1 MGSEEAS
8 LSEISIRHAVCFG
21 RKPVEMKKP
30 TGNDPSQDTPNL
42 PRSDWMSDLQPLIES
57 REAFRLLVESVQDFA
72 ILLLD
77 PEGRV
82 ASWNAGAERLL
93 GYKEAEILGHDAA
106 RLFTPDDVE
115 KGVPEQELKTALVEG
130 RASDERWHVRKDG
143 TYLFG
148 SGVTTLLRDD
158 RGALRGFV
166 KVMRDQTEKK
176 QMEEELRN
184 RAEALAK
191 ADREKDEFLAVLA
204 HELRNPLAPIFYA
217 LHILDRESDPAV
229 QHHTRGIVERQVH
242 RLARLI
248 DDLLDVSRISTGK
261 VDLRREQVPLRRIV
275 ENAVEVSRPL
285 FEARRHEVTV
295 SLPTE
300 EVWLEADAAR
310 LELVLSNL
318 LNNAAKFTEDGGKV
332 WLSAERSDDHLL
344 LRVKDTGVGMD
355 PELIQRVFDI
365 FAQGSRS
372 LDRPQGGLGI
382 GLTLARRLVE
392 MHEGTITVNSGGMGK
407 GSEFVVCLP
416 VLPRALAPQAEPQ
429 VPAEPLARPLRLLVV
444 DDSDDTAEMMG
455 TLLTLAGHDVRIAHS
470 GPAALE
476 ATAAHRP
483 DVIVLDIGL
492 PGLDGYQVAQRLR
505 QDPAMKGVMLIAASG
520 YGQES
525 DRRRAREAGFDH
537 HLVKP
542 VDPQRLQEILAE
554 VAEKA

>member
-1 MGSEEAS
+1 MPLAWVQC
-8 LSEISIRHAVCFG
+8 L
-21 RKPVEMKKP
+21 EMKKP
-30 TGNDPSQDTPNL
+30 TGIDPSQDTPDL
-42 PRSDWMSDLQPLIES
+42 PKSDWTSDLQSLIES

-115 KGVPEQELKTALVEG
+115 KGVHEQELKTALAES

-148 SGVTTLLRDD
+148 SGVTTPLRDD

-191 ADREKDEFLAVLA
+191 ADQEKDEFLAVLA
-204 HELRNPLAPIFYA
+204 HELRNPLAPVFYA
-217 LHILDRESDPAV
+217 LHILDREPDPAV

-248 DDLLDVSRISTGK
+248 DDLLDISRISTGK
-261 VDLRREQVPLRRIV
+261 IDLRRGQVTLRRIV
-275 ENAVEVSRPL
+275 ENAVEVARPL
-285 FEARRHEVTV
+285 LEARRHELTV
-295 SLPTE
+295 FLPPE

-310 LELVLSNL
+310 LEQVLSNL
-318 LNNAAKFTEDGGKV
+318 LNNAAKFTGDGGRI
-332 WLSAERSDDHLL
+332 WISAERPDDHAV

-355 PELIQRVFDI
+355 PDLIGRVFDL

-382 GLTLARRLVE
+382 GLTLAHRLVE
-392 MHEGTITVNSGGMGK
+392 MHGGTITAHSDGMGK
-407 GSEFVVCLP
+407 GSEFVVSLP
-416 VLPRALAPQAEPQ
+416 VLPRASAPQAEPLE
-429 VPAEPLARPLRLLVV
+429 PAEPLVRPLRLLVV
-444 DDSDDTAEMMG
+444 DDNDDTAEMMSV
-455 TLLTLAGHDVRIAHS
+455 LLTMAGHDVKIAHS

-476 ATAAHRP
+476 AAAVHRP
-483 DVIVLDIGL
+483 DAIVLDIGL

-505 QDPAMKGVMLIAASG
+505 QDPATRDVLLIAASG

-525 DRRRAREAGFDH
+525 DRRRSREAGFDH

-542 VDPQRLQEILAE
+542 IDPRRLQEILAE
-554 VAEKA
+554 VAEKAGRGRETARSC

>member
-1 MGSEEAS
+1 MPLAWFPAS
-8 LSEISIRHAVCFG
+8 G
-21 RKPVEMKKP
+21 MKKP
-30 TGNDPSQDTPNL
+30 VGNDPSQDTPDL
-42 PRSDWMSDLQPLIES
+42 PKSDWTSDLQSLIES
-57 REAFRLLVESVQDFA
+57 REAYRLLVQSIEDYA
-72 ILLLD
+72 IILFD
-77 PEGRV
+77 PEQRV

-93 GYKEAEILGHDAA
+93 GYKEAEILGHEAI
-106 RLFTPDDVE
+106 RLFTPEDVE
-115 KGVPEQELKTALVEG
+115 RGAYQKEFKTALLEG
-130 RASDERWHVRKDG
+130 RASDDRWHVRKDG

-148 SGVTTLLRDD
+148 SGITTPLRDD

-184 RAEALAK
+184 RAEALAR

-204 HELRNPLAPIFYA
+204 HELRNPLAPVFYA
-217 LHILDRESDPAV
+217 LHILDREPDPAV
-229 QHHTRGIVERQVH
+229 QHQTLGIVERQVH

-261 VDLRREQVPLRRIV
+261 IDLRREQVPLRRIV
-275 ENAVEVSRPL
+275 ENAVEVARPL
-285 FEARRHEVTV
+285 FDARRHELTV
-295 SLPTE
+295 SLPLE
-300 EVWLEADAAR
+300 EIWLEADAAR
-310 LELVLSNL
+310 LEQVLSNL
-318 LNNAAKFTEDGGKV
+318 LNNAAKFTGDGGKV
-332 WLSAERSDDHLL
+332 WISAERPDDHVV

-355 PELIQRVFDI
+355 PDLIGRVFDI

-392 MHEGTITVNSGGMGK
+392 MHEGTITAHSDGMGR

-416 VLPRALAPQAEPQ
+416 VLPRASAPQEEPRAPTPP
-429 VPAEPLARPLRLLVV
+429 PAHPLRLLVV
-444 DDSDDTAEMMG
+444 DDSDDTAEMMSA
-455 TLLTLAGHDVRIAHS
+455 LLTMAGHDVRIAHS

-476 ATAAHRP
+476 AAAAHRP
-483 DVIVLDIGL
+483 EAIVLDIGL

-505 QDPAMKGVMLIAASG
+505 QDPATKDVVLIAASG
-520 YGQES
+520 YGQEA
-525 DRRRAREAGFDH
+525 DRRRAKEAGFDH

-554 VAEKA
+554 VAGSTISPL

>member
-1 MGSEEAS
+1 
-8 LSEISIRHAVCFG
+8 
-21 RKPVEMKKP
+21 MKKP
-30 TGNDPSQDTPNL
+30 AGNDPSQDTPDL
-42 PRSDWMSDLQPLIES
+42 PRSDWTSDLQSLIES

-72 ILLLD
+72 IFLLD

-93 GYKEAEILGHDAA
+93 GYKEEEILGHEIV
-106 RLFTPDDVE
+106 RLFTPGDIE
-115 KGVPEQELKTALVEG
+115 KGAPEQELKEALTTG
-130 RASDERWHVRKDG
+130 RGSDDRWHVRKDG

-148 SGVTTLLRDD
+148 SGVTTPLRDD

-191 ADREKDEFLAVLA
+191 ADQEKDEFLAVLA

-217 LHILDRESDPAV
+217 LHILGQEPDPAM

-248 DDLLDVSRISTGK
+248 DDLLDISRISTGK
-261 VDLRREQVPLRRIV
+261 IDLRREQVTLRRIV
-275 ENAVEVSRPL
+275 ENAVEVARPL
-285 FEARRHEVTV
+285 FEARKHEITV
-295 SLPTE
+295 SLPEE

-310 LELVLSNL
+310 LEQVLSNL
-318 LNNAAKFTEDGGKV
+318 LTNAAKFTGDGGKV
-332 WLSAERSDDHLL
+332 WISAERPNEHVV

-355 PELIQRVFDI
+355 PELIGRVFDL

-382 GLTLARRLVE
+382 GLTLAHRLVA
-392 MHEGTITVNSGGMGK
+392 MHGGTITAHSDGMGK
-407 GSEFVVCLP
+407 GSEFVICLP
-416 VLPRALAPQAEPQ
+416 ALPRASAPQAALREPA
-429 VPAEPLARPLRLLVV
+429 VPPAGSLRLLVV
-444 DDSDDTAEMMG
+444 DDSDDTAEMMS
-455 TLLTLAGHDVRIAHS
+455 TLLAMAGHDVRTAHS

-476 ATAAHRP
+476 AAAAHRP
-483 DVIVLDIGL
+483 DAIVLDIGL

-505 QDPAMKGVMLIAASG
+505 QDPAMNGVVLIAASG

-542 VDPQRLQEILAE
+542 VDPRRLQEILAE

>member
-1 MGSEEAS
+1 
-8 LSEISIRHAVCFG
+8 
-21 RKPVEMKKP
+21 MKKP
-30 TGNDPSQDTPNL
+30 TGYHPSQDTPDL
-42 PRSDWMSDLQPLIES
+42 PRSDWTSDLQSLIES
-57 REAFRLLVESVQDFA
+57 REAFRLLVESVQDYA
-72 ILLLD
+72 IFLVD

-93 GYKEAEILGHDAA
+93 GFKEEEILGHEIAQ
-106 RLFTPDDVE
+106 LFTPDDIE
-115 KGVPEQELKTALVEG
+115 KGAPEQELKEALATG
-130 RASDERWHVRKDG
+130 RGSDDRWHVRKDG

-148 SGVTTLLRDD
+148 SGVTTPLRDD

-204 HELRNPLAPIFYA
+204 HELRNPLAPVFYA
-217 LHILDRESDPAV
+217 LHILDRDPDPVV
-229 QHHTRGIVERQVH
+229 QRQTRGIVERQVH

-261 VDLRREQVPLRRIV
+261 IDLRREQVALRRIV
-275 ENAVEVSRPL
+275 ENAVEVAGPL
-285 FEARRHEVTV
+285 FEARKHEITV
-295 SLPTE
+295 SLPPE

-310 LELVLSNL
+310 LEQVLSNL
-318 LNNAAKFTEDGGKV
+318 LNNAAKFTGDGGKIWIV
-332 WLSAERSDDHLL
+332 AERPDDHVF

-355 PELIQRVFDI
+355 PELTERVFDL

-382 GLTLARRLVE
+382 GLTLAHRLVE
-392 MHEGTITVNSGGMGK
+392 MHGGTITAHSDGMGK
-407 GSEFVVCLP
+407 GSEFVISLP
-416 VLPRALAPQAEPQ
+416 VMPRASAAQAGPREPVAP
-429 VPAEPLARPLRLLVV
+429 PARSLRLLVV
-444 DDSDDTAEMMG
+444 DDSEDTAEMMS
-455 TLLTLAGHDVRIAHS
+455 TLLGMAGHDVRVAHS
-470 GPAALE
+470 GPAALK
-476 ATAAHRP
+476 AAAAHQP
-483 DVIVLDIGL
+483 DAIVLDIGL

-505 QDPAMKGVMLIAASG
+505 QDPAMKDVVLIAASG

-525 DRRRAREAGFDH
+525 DRRRSREAGFDH

-554 VAEKA
+554 VAEVAEKA

>member
-1 MGSEEAS
+1 M
-8 LSEISIRHAVCFG
+8 
-21 RKPVEMKKP
+21 RKS
-30 TGNDPSQDTPNL
+30 TGNDPSQDTPDL
-42 PRSDWMSDLQPLIES
+42 PKSNWTSDLQSLIES
-57 REAFRLLVESVQDFA
+57 REAFRLLVQSVQDFA

-115 KGVPEQELKTALVEG
+115 KGVPEQELKTALTDG

-148 SGVTTLLRDD
+148 SGVSTPLRDD
-158 RGALRGFV
+158 RGALLGFV

-184 RAEALAK
+184 RAEALAR
-191 ADREKDEFLAVLA
+191 ADQEKDEFLAVLA

-229 QHHTRGIVERQVH
+229 HQHTRGIVERQVH

-261 VDLRREQVPLRRIV
+261 IDLRRSQVTLRRIV
-275 ENAVEVSRPL
+275 ENAVEVARPL
-285 FEARRHEVTV
+285 FEAREHEVTV
-295 SLPTE
+295 SLPEE

-310 LELVLSNL
+310 LEQVLSNL
-318 LNNAAKFTEDGGKV
+318 LNNAAKFTEDGGKIRI
-332 WLSAERSDDHLL
+332 SAERPDDHVL
-344 LRVKDTGVGMD
+344 LRVRDTGVGMD
-355 PELIQRVFDI
+355 PELIERVFDL

-382 GLTLARRLVE
+382 GLTLAHRLVE
-392 MHEGTITVNSGGMGK
+392 MHGGTITAHSDGMGK
-407 GSEFVVCLP
+407 GSEFVICLP
-416 VLPRALAPQAEPQ
+416 VMPRASAPQAEPWTSAAPP
-429 VPAEPLARPLRLLVV
+429 VHSLRLLVV
-444 DDSDDTAEMMG
+444 DDSDDTAEMMS
-455 TLLTLAGHDVRIAHS
+455 TLLEMAGHDVRTAHS

-476 ATAAHRP
+476 AAAAHRP
-483 DVIVLDIGL
+483 HAIVLDIGL

-505 QDPAMKGVMLIAASG
+505 QDPAMEDVVLIAASG
-520 YGQES
+520 YGQEE
-525 DRRRAREAGFDH
+525 DRRRSREAGFDH

-542 VDPQRLQEILAE
+542 VDPQRLHEILTE
-554 VAEKA
+554 VAEMV